1 MWNSMKLAGP
11 GPARF
16 AFGALYPQITPLI
29 QPQQGWNPSSV
40 AGSAMSP
47 LPGIGGALGTAF
59 GDIVNAIPGGYQQ
72 PQTQYQSNGL
82 GSLGAPQPRQT
93 WNPYTGIGPAMSD
106 FGGWGAGNYPYA
118 GFGNN
123 AAPYSWG
130 QNMSGNTGFG
140 GDSPYSPSS
149 FGAY

>member
-1 MWNSMKLAGP
+1 MWNSIRLAGP

-16 AFGALYPQITPLI
+16 FGGLYPQTTPLI
-29 QPQQGWNPSSV
+29 QPQQGWNPFSI
-40 AGSAMSP
+40 AGPAMST
-47 LPGIGGALGTAF
+47 LPGGIGGVLGPAF
-59 GDIVNAIPGGYQQ
+59 EDAFNAFSGGYQQ

-93 WNPYTGIGPAMSD
+93 WNPHTGIGAAMSD

-140 GDSPYSPSS
+140 SNRGYSN
-149 FGAY
+149 FGTY